1 MNVFANSW
9 GVYISLVVIPL
20 FLVLLFFH
28 SLKLK
33 KRKEKWGG
41 ELLNHYTVFE
51 KRNYT
56 LLRISLLF
64 IALISTLIAF
74 SRPQWGEVEKKGVL
88 SDLDVVILFD
98 VSKSMN
104 VKDVKPSRLERARME
119 IKSLF
124 EKLEGARI
132 GLVAFSS
139 MPLILCPLT
148 EDKGAVNMLFDI
160 ADTSLIPALG
170 TDIGKG
176 IEEALR
182 LFSYDEER
190 SKVLIVVSDGE
201 DMGQSAFKGA
211 GAAQTLSVKIFS
223 LGIGTEKGGVVLN
236 KNGDPVIDPD
246 TGNPAVSSLDP
257 RKLQHI
263 ANVTDGRYFEI
274 SRENQ
279 NINPLLEELMRIKKR
294 EYATKE
300 REKREEKFAIFAA
313 IALFAFI
320 AAVIMPFKRKEIV

>member
-1 MNVFANSW
+1 MNVFANLW
-9 GVYISLVVIPL
+9 GIYISLVIIPL
-20 FLVLLFFH
+20 CLLLALFH
-28 SLKLK
+28 YLQMK

-41 ELLNHYTVFE
+41 DLLNHYTVFE
-51 KRNYT
+51 KRNIKFI
-56 LLRISLLF
+56 RIFLVF
-64 IALISTLIAF
+64 IALVSTLIAF
-74 SRPQWGEVEKKGVL
+74 SRPQWGEVEKKNTL

-104 VKDVKPSRLERARME
+104 VKDVKPSRLERAKME

-132 GLVAFSS
+132 GIVAFSS

-148 EDKGAVNMLFDI
+148 EDKGALNLLFDI

-182 LFSYDEER
+182 LFPYEEER

-201 DMGQSAFKGA
+201 DMGVSAFKSA
-211 GAAQTLSVKIFS
+211 GVAQTLSVKIFS
-223 LGIGTEKGGVVLN
+223 LGIGTERGGVVVN
-236 KNGDPVIDPD
+236 QKGEPIIDPD
-246 TGNPAVSSLDP
+246 TLNPAVSSLDP
-257 RKLQHI
+257 KKLQHI
-263 ANVTDGRYFEI
+263 SSVTDGRYFEI
-274 SRENQ
+274 SKANQ
-279 NINPLLEELMRIKKR
+279 NINPLLEELTRIKKR

-300 REKREEKFAIFAA
+300 REKREEKFSIFAA
-313 IALFAFI
+313 VALFAFLT
-320 AAVIMPFKRKEIV
+320 AVFLPFKRNEIV